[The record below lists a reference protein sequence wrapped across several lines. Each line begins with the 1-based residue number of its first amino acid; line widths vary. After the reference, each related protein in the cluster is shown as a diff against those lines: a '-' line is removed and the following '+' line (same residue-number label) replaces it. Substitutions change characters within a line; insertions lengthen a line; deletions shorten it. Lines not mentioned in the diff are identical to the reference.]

1 MIDSSARRRE
11 VVSLYQKG
19 DYHGIR
25 AALDADWDEL
35 ASQDG
40 QDVAEIARNGM
51 IACLATEE
59 WAEAE
64 LWRVRALR
72 RAVDASAWGVL
83 ALLVISNSLKIAVM
97 RPDVEGYRMARSAL
111 QEMVPFIERCQDDP
125 DLSPDYLR
133 GLYQE
138 KRGYLAFAQ
147 GLFDAARQDYQQAL
161 ALASSDE
168 RRQLKIRGA
177 IALCHY
183 LEDPKGSGRDTA
195 MSETSQVLRSSEGRF
210 LAVAETAEQNL
221 ATMDAGSTDVR
232 PYEVL

>member
-1 MIDSSARRRE
+1 MDTSAKRRE
-11 VVSLYQKG
+11 VVALYREG
-19 DYHGIR
+19 DYQGIR
-25 AALDADWDEL
+25 TTLDADWDEL
-35 ASQDG
+35 ASQCG

-51 IACLATEE
+51 IACLASEE

-83 ALLVISNSLKIAVM
+83 ALLVISNSLKIAAI
-97 RPDVEGYRMARSAL
+97 RPDADGYRMASAAL
-111 QEMVPFIERCQDDP
+111 QEMVPLIERCQDDP
-125 DLSPDYLR
+125 DLTQDYLH
-133 GLYQE
+133 GLYRE

-147 GLFDAARQDYQQAL
+147 GLFDAARQDYHQAL

-177 IALCHY
+177 LALCRY
-183 LEDPKGSGRDTA
+183 LEDPEGHGRHEAIT
-195 MSETSQVLRSSEGRF
+195 ETSEVLRSSERRF
-210 LAVAETAEQNL
+210 VVVEQTAEHNL
-221 ATMDAGSTDVR
+221 AEMRTGGLDVR